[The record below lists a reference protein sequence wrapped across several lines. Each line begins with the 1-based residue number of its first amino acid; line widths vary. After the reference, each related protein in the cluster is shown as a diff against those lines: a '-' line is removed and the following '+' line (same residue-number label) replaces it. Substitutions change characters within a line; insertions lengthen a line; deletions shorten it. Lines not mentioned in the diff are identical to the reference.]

1 MDVIR
6 SLEGYVAAN
15 LGLLAPVDRAWQ
27 PADFLPDLSA
37 VDWVEQLTRFRRSA
51 TMLSDDVLAVLV
63 GNMVTEEA
71 LPNYAVS
78 LNQIVKDTTGTGDA
92 PGRPGFA
99 AGPPRRTATATC
111 STPTCGSPAGWTWRP
126 SSGPSTT

>member
-6 SLEGYVAAN
+6 SLEGYVADH

-37 VDWVEQLTRFRRSA
+37 ADWVEQLTRFRRSA
-51 TMLSDDVLAVLV
+51 TTLSDDVLAVLV

-78 LNQIVKDTTGTGDA
+78 LNQIVKDTTGTGEA
-92 PGRPGFA
+92 PWCSGSA

-111 STPTCGSPAGWTWRP
+111 STPTSGSPAGLTWGP